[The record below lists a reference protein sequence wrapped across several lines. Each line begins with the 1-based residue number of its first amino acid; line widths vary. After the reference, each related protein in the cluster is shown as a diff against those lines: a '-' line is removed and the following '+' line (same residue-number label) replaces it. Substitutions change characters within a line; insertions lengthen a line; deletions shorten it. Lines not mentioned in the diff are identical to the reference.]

1 MVNENRPGSGPLG
14 LASVV
19 AVAVVVVLWVLS
31 DGAPALAQDAPTVTG
46 VHVTSQAYESDTFG
60 PGDRV
65 WAHVYF
71 SEPVAVTGR
80 PRLVLRIGDQDRY
93 ADASEAGWGARAQL
107 RFRYFVQASDHD
119 DDGIS
124 IPANAVRLNGG
135 SIRSAGLGDSGV
147 AGIDADLTH
156 EAVPAEPGAK
166 VDGGLDAV
174 PTITR
179 VNRSRPWRGGDTFGR
194 GDLIHVSVE
203 FSEGVALAGNV
214 QIALQVGEQTRRADL
229 HIRSHNFAQFY
240 YHVHA
245 SDVDT
250 DGFSVPADALIL
262 NGGSIKDVDGND
274 ADLTHDALPDD
285 PDHKV
290 DGMLGAVPTVRYV
303 SFPSASAPKQ
313 EVYTAGETIIATVQ
327 FQRNV
332 RVTGTPQITLQVGA
346 QERRAD
352 YMPRRRLAELLPP
365 SHGFHLPG
373 EGGFYLGFGYVV
385 QPSDVDDDG
394 VSIPANSLI
403 LNGGSIRGEGDG
415 TDADLSHDA
424 ASGGYQRRVDGGR
437 SDDEAP
443 TVHQGFVDRP
453 LSGMFRRGDAI
464 TLFLTMSE
472 AVTVTGSPR
481 VALGIGAATR
491 YAAFREIWDSN
502 WLVFDYVVQESDYD
516 ADGLSMAADAFELNG
531 GTIRDNSGN
540 DADLVLGHRAA
551 FDNDPNLKVDGGLT
565 PVPALPLG
573 GALALALVLLVGG
586 RRRLARQRANCR

>member
-1 MVNENRPGSGPLG
+1 MANANRSGSGPFRP
-14 LASVV
+14 AAVAAVV
-19 AVAVVVVLWVLS
+19 AVFLS
-31 DGAPALAQDAPTVTG
+31 ALSAGVPAAAQETPTVDD
-46 VHVTSQAYESDTFG
+46 VSVASQTFGRDTYG
-60 PGDRV
+60 PGDQVTV
-65 WAHVYF
+65 WVGF
-71 SEPVAVTGR
+71 TDLVTVTGR
-80 PRLVLRIGDQDRY
+80 PRLVLQIGDQERY
-93 ADASEAGWGARAQL
+93 ADASEGGWGSRNNL
-107 RFRYFVQASDHD
+107 RFRYFVQPSDYD

-124 IPANAVRLNGG
+124 IPADAIRLNGG
-135 SIRSAGLGDSGV
+135 SIRTSIDSEFGV

-156 EAVPAEPGAK
+156 EAVPANPDAK

-174 PTITR
+174 PTITQVR
-179 VNRSRPWRGGDTFGR
+179 RSRPWRGGDTYGLGEF
-194 GDLIHVSVE
+194 ITITVN
-203 FSEGVALAGNV
+203 FSERVLLTGNV
-214 QIALQVGEQTRRADL
+214 QIAIRVGQETRPVDL
-229 HIRSHNFAQFY
+229 HIRSENALHFY
-240 YHVHA
+240 YSVQP

-516 ADGLSMAADAFELNG
+516 ADGLSMAADAVDLNG

-565 PVPALPLG
+565 PVPALPLA
-573 GALALALVLLVGG
+573 GALALLLVLLVGG